1 MATKQHRG
9 RKSSGLTSVLFVRAE
24 PWMLERLDKILALDR
39 KTSRGRVTSRAD
51 LVRIMLVEKI
61 MERLGP

>member
-9 RKSSGLTSVLFVRAE
+9 RKSSGLTSVLFVR
-24 PWMLERLDKILALDR
+24 MLERLDKILALDR